1 MKPET
6 VAGIFEPLKAP
17 SLSPI
22 GQSAA
27 RSGLGLY
34 NVRLYTER
42 MGGTVNCE
50 STPQRG
56 TMFRITLPGPITTV
70 APQPRLHDVD
80 AAKLAKNKLVAI
92 LDDDVSVL
100 RTTER
105 LFGSLGVEVF
115 AHSEPL
121 VWLNGVVEMKRMPDL
136 VILDYQLKDGD
147 CTTYLDVDPRPMG
160 RTRAED
166 DRGHRPRAKSES
178 H

>member
-1 MKPET
+1 M
-6 VAGIFEPLKAP
+6 
-17 SLSPI
+17 
-22 GQSAA
+22 
-27 RSGLGLY
+27 
-34 NVRLYTER
+34 
-42 MGGTVNCE
+42 
-50 STPQRG
+50 
-56 TMFRITLPGPITTV
+56 
-70 APQPRLHDVD
+70 D

-147 CTTYLDVDPRPMG
+147 CTTYLEVIRG
-160 RTRAED
+160 RWGGQGLKMSVVT
-166 DRGHRPRAKSES
+166 GHARNPTC
-178 H
+178 